1 MLQQELAR
9 AQKTIEKSKKI
20 SEVQRVLQDNESLQR
35 KLISQEEEFRL
46 QNQTL
51 MTELNLVVSQNDKL
65 ELQLAECKQESE
77 RKSHNNVEE
86 EEEDEGKEGAAGEKI
101 AELEREVDR
110 LRKEQLDRITDEFSL
125 E

>member
-1 MLQQELAR
+1 M
-9 AQKTIEKSKKI
+9 
-20 SEVQRVLQDNESLQR
+20 LQDNESLQR

-65 ELQLAECKQESE
+65 ELELAECKQESE
-77 RKSHNNVEE
+77 RKSHNNL
-86 EEEDEGKEGAAGEKI
+86 EEEDEDEDKEGVAGEKI

>member
-51 MTELNLVVSQNDKL
+51 MTELNLVVSQTDKL

-86 EEEDEGKEGAAGEKI
+86 EEEDEDKEGAAGEKI